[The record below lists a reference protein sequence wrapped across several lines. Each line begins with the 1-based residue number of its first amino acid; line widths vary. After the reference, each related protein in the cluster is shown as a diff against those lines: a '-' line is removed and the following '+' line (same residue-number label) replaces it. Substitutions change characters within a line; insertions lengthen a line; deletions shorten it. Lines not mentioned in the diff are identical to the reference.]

1 MKLLKYIAIGT
12 IIINVILNILF
23 FTMTNIDVTILL
35 FSFPIGIVGILASC
49 YLENKRVRLVFI
61 LVNFVLAISFLYPF
75 ILWKLASK
83 P

>member
-1 MKLLKYIAIGT
+1 MKLLKYTAIGT
-12 IIINVILNILF
+12 IIVNIILNTLF
-23 FTMTNIDVTILL
+23 FTMANIDVTILL
-35 FSFPIGIVGILASC
+35 FSFPVGIVGILASC
-49 YLENKRVRLVFI
+49 YLENKHVRLVFV